1 MEYIEYLRKRSL
13 FRLIPFF
20 ASFLSTELAAKC
32 LKDTMN
38 GWKRLFFIY
47 LWLFFWEMRSA
58 DDRAQ
63 FLRASE
69 DASFNKNVLSRG
81 VAQSAVDGIKNSEV
95 TFDRFF

>member
-1 MEYIEYLRKRSL
+1 MPQGYYEWLEKIILHL
-13 FRLIPFF
+13 FMI
-20 ASFLSTELAAKC
+20 
-32 LKDTMN
+32 
-38 GWKRLFFIY
+38 I
-47 LWLFFWEMRSA
+47 FWEMRSA

-95 TFDRFF
+95 TFDCFF